1 VARNDAVTCRL
12 TDPAEE
18 IRERIPPSPYPFALV
33 LSDGGVLLGRAT
45 KSGLEEG
52 VQGPVEQVMDPGP
65 STVRPHK
72 TAASIA
78 KDLSERNL
86 RWAIVTSPDGEL
98 IGVASRD
105 DLEAAV
111 RAQR

>member
-1 VARNDAVTCRL
+1 MARDDAVTCRL

-18 IRERIPPSPYPFALV
+18 IRERIAKSHYPFALV
-33 LSDGGVLLGRAT
+33 LSDGGILLGRVA
-45 KSGLEEG
+45 KSDLEGAE
-52 VQGPVEQVMDPGP
+52 GPVERVMNPGP

-72 TAASIA
+72 TAESIGH
-78 KDLSERNL
+78 DLAERDL
-86 RWAIVTSPDGEL
+86 RWAIVTSQEGEL